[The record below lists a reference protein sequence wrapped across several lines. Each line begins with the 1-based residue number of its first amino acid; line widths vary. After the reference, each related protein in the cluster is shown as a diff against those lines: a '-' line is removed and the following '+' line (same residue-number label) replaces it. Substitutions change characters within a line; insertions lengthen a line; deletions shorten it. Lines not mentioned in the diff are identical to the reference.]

1 MSLSWYGFLL
11 PVVGAL
17 VLLTCYILQIVRSR
31 RIKGRYRL
39 VEQVVYFIIS
49 VMVPKKQSR
58 LYKFYNHILKYSRW
72 NIHDVYKAK
81 TIVFIFILLI
91 LILVKLTNISLYT
104 KEILNKFDYHK
115 DLIYHGELCLDET
128 LAFKQE
134 MKYFKLA
141 IELPEIKAIAEMRK
155 DQAEDIVKSII
166 MERDSELLEPRD
178 AMANKVYY
186 RVYDYYKCRRW
197 NTALFILISFISSYS
212 IELILLGY
220 NFFAET
226 ESKKEL
232 RFLKKLIIL
241 NGSIKPV
248 DFLKLLK
255 VLREKAHYHKK
266 VLVHIEEL
274 NKRNSVDNREIY
286 QYLIK
291 NTRNVEMKLFYEK
304 LDQAN
309 NYEFNQAII
318 NIENEF
324 QMDRRAQTR
333 KIKKQT
339 ELIHAIGITGFMA
352 LIFILILYMI
362 IPWLEM
368 YNMNQVY

>member
-49 VMVPKKQSR
+49 VMIPKKQSR